1 MVAQA
6 WVSSQTQVTEFIDNN
21 NNIGY
26 NVHMKTY
33 EIHYYDEHNHLK
45 TAVIVAS
52 TMQSALNMF
61 GQMYDF
67 AYVGAEEKEPE

>member
-1 MVAQA
+1 
-6 WVSSQTQVTEFIDNN
+6 
-21 NNIGY
+21 
-26 NVHMKTY
+26 MKTY

>member
-1 MVAQA
+1 
-6 WVSSQTQVTEFIDNN
+6 
-21 NNIGY
+21 
-26 NVHMKTY
+26 MKTY

-45 TAVIVAS
+45 TVVIVAS

-67 AYVGAEEKEPE
+67 TYVGAEEKEPE